1 LKSVKP
7 VWQWCGLVAASLV
20 LSLVLEAAAFPAA
33 YLLGAMLTGIAFG
46 IKGSVARVP
55 RIGFLAAQ
63 AIIGCLVARTLNP
76 AILHTLA
83 VDWAEMLLVIAT
95 TVLASA
101 AVGWLLTRLKVLP
114 GTTAAWGSSPGAAGG
129 MVAMAEEFGADP
141 RLVALMQ
148 YLRVTIVV
156 LTASLVTHLL
166 FGAGQQT
173 PAGAAPA
180 GASAAGEALAL
191 AETLAIAIGGGAL
204 ARLFRIPSGG
214 VFLPMFI
221 GAVLQ
226 GAGLVTITLPPWL
239 LAAAF
244 MAIGWYVGLR
254 FERETT
260 RYALSALPAMLAAI
274 FGLIALCALS
284 AAMLVW
290 LVGTD
295 PLTAYLA
302 TSPGGL
308 DAVAIIALGS
318 QADIS
323 FVLALQ
329 TARLFIVII
338 TGPFLAKLIS
348 RTA

>member
-1 LKSVKP
+1 MKSLKP
-7 VWQWCGLVAASLV
+7 VWQWGALIAASLA
-20 LSLVLEAAAFPAA
+20 LSFALKAAAFPAA
-33 YLLGAMLTGIAFG
+33 FLLGAMLTGIAFG
-46 IKGSVARVP
+46 LKQAAVRVP
-55 RIGFLAAQ
+55 RVGFLAAQ
-63 AIIGCLVARTLNP
+63 SIIGCLVARALNP
-76 AILHTLA
+76 AILRSIA
-83 VDWAEMLLVIAT
+83 EDWAAMLLVIAT
-95 TVLASA
+95 TVVASG
-101 AVGWLLTRLKVLP
+101 AVGWMLTRMKVLP

-166 FGAGQQT
+166 FDAGQ
-173 PAGAAPA
+173 PPPSYGPPA
-180 GASAAGEALAL
+180 GASAAHELLSL
-191 AETLAIAIGGGAL
+191 AETLAIAGGGAAL
-204 ARLFRIPSGG
+204 SRVLRFPSGG

-226 GAGLVTITLPPWL
+226 GTGLVTITLPPWL
-239 LAAAF
+239 LATAF

-260 RYALSALPAMLAAI
+260 VYALRALPAMLVSI
-274 FGLIALCALS
+274 FLLIALCAGS

-295 PLTAYLA
+295 PLTAFLA

-308 DAVAIIALGS
+308 DAIAIIAVGS
-318 QADIS
+318 KADIS

-338 TGPFLAKLIS
+338 TGPFVAKLIS

>member
-1 LKSVKP
+1 MKSVTSA
-7 VWQWCGLVAASLV
+7 WQWCALIAASLAV
-20 LSLVLEAAAFPAA
+20 SFTLRAAAFPAA
-33 YLLGAMLTGIAFG
+33 FLLGAMLTGIAFG
-46 IKGSVARVP
+46 LKGSVARVP

-63 AIIGCLVARTLNP
+63 AIIGCLVARALNP
-76 AILHTLA
+76 KILHTLA
-83 VDWAEMLLVIAT
+83 VDWAEMLLVIGT
-95 TVLASA
+95 TVMASA
-101 AVGWLLTRLKVLP
+101 LVGWLLTRMKVLP
-114 GTTAAWGSSPGAAGG
+114 GATAAWGSSPGAAGG
-129 MVAMAEEFGADP
+129 MVAMAEEFGADA

-166 FGAGQQT
+166 FGAGQS
-173 PAGAAPA
+173 PPSFGPPA
-180 GASAAGEALAL
+180 GASAATEVLAL
-191 AETLAIAIGGGAL
+191 AETLAIAAGGAVL
-204 ARLFRIPSGG
+204 ARLLRFPSGG

-226 GAGLVTITLPPWL
+226 GTGMVTITLPSWL
-239 LAAAF
+239 LAAAY

-260 RYALSALPAMLAAI
+260 RYALNALPMMLVGV
-274 FGLIALCALS
+274 FGLIALCMLS

-308 DAVAIIALGS
+308 DAVAIIAVGS
-318 QADIS
+318 RADIS

>member
-1 LKSVKP
+1 MLI
-7 VWQWCGLVAASLV
+7 AASLAV
-20 LSLVLEAAAFPAA
+20 SFALKWMALPAAF
-33 YLLGAMLTGIAFG
+33 LLGAMLTGIAFG
-46 IKGSVARVP
+46 LRGAAVRVP

-63 AIIGCLVARTLNP
+63 AVIGCLVARALNP
-76 AILHTLA
+76 EILHALA
-83 VDWAEMLLVIAT
+83 VDWAEMLLVIGM
-95 TVLASA
+95 TVAASA
-101 AVGWLLTRLKVLP
+101 AVGWLLTRMKVLP

-166 FGAGQQT
+166 FGATQPPPSYG
-173 PAGAAPA
+173 PPA
-180 GASAAGEALAL
+180 GASDAGEALAL
-191 AETLAIAIGGGAL
+191 AETLAIAAGGAAL
-204 ARLFRIPSGG
+204 ARLLRIPSGG

-221 GAVLQ
+221 GAMLQ
-226 GAGLVTITLPPWL
+226 GAGMVTITLPPWL
-239 LAAAF
+239 LAAAY

-260 RYALSALPAMLAAI
+260 RYALSALPAMLAGV
-274 FGLIALCALS
+274 FGLIALCAVS

-308 DAVAIIALGS
+308 DAVAIIAVGS
-318 QADIS
+318 RADIS

-329 TARLFIVII
+329 TARLFIVIV
-338 TGPFLAKLIS
+338 TGPLLAKLIS